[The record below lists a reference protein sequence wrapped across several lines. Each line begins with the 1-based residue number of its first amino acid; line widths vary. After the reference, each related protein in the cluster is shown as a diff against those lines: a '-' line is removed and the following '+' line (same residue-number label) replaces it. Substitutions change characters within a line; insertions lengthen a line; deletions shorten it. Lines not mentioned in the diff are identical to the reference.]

1 MGGFFAIFLGGRP
14 VIGLSP
20 AGRHNV
26 VENPEQ
32 LRNNWGKRLFCN
44 EKEKLIKK

>member
-1 MGGFFAIFLGGRP
+1 
-14 VIGLSP
+14 
-20 AGRHNV
+20 

>member
-1 MGGFFAIFLGGRP
+1 MGGFFAIFFGGRP
-14 VIGLSP
+14 AIGLSP
-20 AGRHNV
+20 AGRHNA

-32 LRNNWGKRLFCN
+32 LRNNWGKGLFCN